1 MKFRRRPMR
10 RSDID
15 RCVDVFA
22 KQPDFEAAYGGQKE
36 SLRQT
41 LKRIVG
47 MEGFLAFLFELE
59 EEHEVR
65 LLGVGGIAFL
75 DSEFVNLA
83 KTPYIWIGPTHM
95 QQLLSGEIPELFR
108 LQKEILTD
116 HHTSRWS
123 TT

>member
-1 MKFRRRPMR
+1 MR

-47 MEGFLAFLFELE
+47 MEGFLAFLFEVIE
-59 EEHEVR
+59 EQEVQ

-75 DSEFVNLA
+75 GSEFVNRA
-83 KTPYIWIGPTHM
+83 KTAPYTWIGPTLM
-95 QQLLSGEIPELFR
+95 QQLLSGETPLLSDAEVR
-108 LQKEILTD
+108 
-116 HHTSRWS
+116 
-123 TT
+123 